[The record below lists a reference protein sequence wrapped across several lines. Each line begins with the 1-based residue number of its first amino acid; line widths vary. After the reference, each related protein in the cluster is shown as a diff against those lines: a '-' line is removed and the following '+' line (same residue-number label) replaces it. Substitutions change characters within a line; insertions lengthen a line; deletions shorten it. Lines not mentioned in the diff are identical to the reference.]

1 MPVTPK
7 LLKELEQCYNIYSI
21 EKLFRQ
27 YDIESKTDIC
37 LILGRILKMNNFPPR
52 TTIDDK
58 FIRMAQTLIANNTH
72 RRSLNS

>member
-27 YDIESKTDIC
+27 YDIESKANIC
-37 LILGRILKMNNFPPR
+37 LILGKILKMDNLPPR
-52 TTIDDK
+52 TTIEEK
-58 FIRMAQTLIANNTH
+58 FIRLAQTLIANNTH